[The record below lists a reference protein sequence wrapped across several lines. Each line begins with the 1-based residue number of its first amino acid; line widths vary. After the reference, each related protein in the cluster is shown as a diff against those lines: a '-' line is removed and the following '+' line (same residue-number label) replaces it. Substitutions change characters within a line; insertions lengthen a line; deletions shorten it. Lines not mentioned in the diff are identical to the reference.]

1 MLNIKKN
8 GEFLHI
14 KGSRFMYAWMTVF
27 VFGSLSACIFLIGEG
42 FSFGSNYSLIY
53 LSTGIIFLPY
63 MSYLAIWFL
72 PGFNPGKIILTIIPK
87 EKGLVKSKNKTVLIK
102 EIRTIDLIRN
112 PLNLINDIVIES
124 FDGKKFKIR
133 TYNLIDELDY
143 EVMVDKYIYPYMT
156 DNARK
161 VWDRKVNLELLH
173 DEVKYEREGE

>member
-42 FSFGSNYSLIY
+42 FSFQSNYSLIY
-53 LSTGIIFLPY
+53 LGTGIVFLPY

-72 PGFNPGKIILTIIPK
+72 PGFKIGKILFSVVPK
-87 EKGLVKSKNKTVLIK
+87 ESGIVIYKNRKVLIK
-102 EIRTIDLIRN
+102 DIRTIDLVRN

-124 FDGKKFKIR
+124 FDGEKLKIR
-133 TYNLIDELDY
+133 TYNLLDDIDYDI
-143 EVMVDKYIYPYMT
+143 VVDTYIYPYLT
-156 DNARK
+156 EDAQE
-161 VWDRKVNLELLH
+161 VWNRKVNLEKLQRIA
-173 DEVKYEREGE
+173 KYERSG